1 MIVIAAASRLLPHP
15 PNFVPT
21 GAMALFGAAA
31 LPKKWLVYLVPL
43 AAYYLSDLLL
53 NNILYAAYFD
63 GLYLGAD
70 PYIYL
75 GVLLMIAVGVGLLR
89 GQAFSWLRIG
99 GAAFGATLVF
109 YVVSNFGVWAGGA
122 MYPTTLAGLIAAYA
136 AGLPFLLNS
145 LLANLLF
152 SGALFGSA
160 KYFGVFNR
168 QPGSVTPASEPA
180 V

>member
-99 GAAFGATLVF
+99 GGRLW
-109 YVVSNFGVWAGGA
+109 GH
-122 MYPTTLAGLIAAYA
+122 AGLLRGQQLW
-136 AGLPFLLNS
+136 GLGRWGHVPHHARRLDSRLCGRAPIS
-145 LLANLLF
+145 P
-152 SGALFGSA
+152 
-160 KYFGVFNR
+160 K
-168 QPGSVTPASEPA
+168 
-180 V
+180 